1 MRSRF
6 YYYRLLASGTMQ
18 VFFITLSN
26 SFISKQVANEWMN
39 DVMLLAISRN
49 RFKFQSLLVTLSSSR
64 PRSSNQSACFSVF
77 KFITRNFHKRIS
89 GKTFADV
96 LRHFWCEIKSTIRES
111 SLASEI
117 VYFDGFYVVSRRKRS
132 FFQLEESN
140 ITFFHFFIGMLRNHE
155 LNIRASEQH
164 AGFNGRKWSRNVQVF
179 LFLMMSSLM
188 WASEPERHDR
198 ESLCN
203 QHVCL
208 LSFS

>member
-1 MRSRF
+1 M
-6 YYYRLLASGTMQ
+6 
-18 VFFITLSN
+18 
-26 SFISKQVANEWMN
+26 NEWRHVTRDIKKSKSFQVSESARN
-39 DVMLLAISRN
+39 LELQPPTLLTSQLAFLYSNLLQEISINVFLER
-49 RFKFQSLLVTLSSSR
+49 
-64 PRSSNQSACFSVF
+64 RSSMFCDIFGA
-77 KFITRNFHKRIS
+77 KLKARL
-89 GKTFADV
+89 A
-96 LRHFWCEIKSTIRES
+96 S

-132 FFQLEESN
+132 FSN
-140 ITFFHFFIGMLRNHE
+140 WKKVLRSFIFIGLLRNQ

-203 QHVCL
+203 QHVCS